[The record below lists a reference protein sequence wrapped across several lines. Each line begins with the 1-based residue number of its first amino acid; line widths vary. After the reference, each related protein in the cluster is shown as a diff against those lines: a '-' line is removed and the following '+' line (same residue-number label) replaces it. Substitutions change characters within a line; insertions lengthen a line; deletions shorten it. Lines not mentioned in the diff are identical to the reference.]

1 MLKLS
6 FCKSDLQL
14 HQLYNFLKKS
24 NYAQNVNGTDDIYSR
39 KKNSLDIIQLAYTRK
54 KVFISTGKHIF

>member
-39 KKNSLDIIQLAYTRK
+39 KKQFRYNLVGVYQEKSIYK
-54 KVFISTGKHIF
+54 YW